1 MTKLIV
7 EIPEN
12 EVAFFTSLLHKFNY
26 SANPVEENLNISDDD
41 QKLIHSRRVNTTK
54 ENLSEWKVFKNE
66 LVKDYE
72 L

>member
-12 EVAFFTSLLHKFNY
+12 EVDFFTSLVHKFNY
-26 SANPVEENLNISDDD
+26 NINPFEEELHISEED
-41 QKLIHSRRVNTTK
+41 QNLIHSRRLNATK
-54 ENLSEWKVFKNE
+54 ENLTEWKIFKNE
-66 LVKDYE
+66 LVSE

>member
-12 EVAFFTSLLHKFNY
+12 EVAFFTSLLNKFNY
-26 SANPVEENLNISDDD
+26 SANPFEENLNISNDD

>member
-12 EVAFFTSLLHKFNY
+12 EVAFFTSLVHKFNY
-26 SANPVEENLNISDDD
+26 SVNPFEEKLYISEVDQNLID
-41 QKLIHSRRVNTTK
+41 SRRVNATK

-66 LVKDYE
+66 LVEKYE

>member
-7 EIPEN
+7 EIPDN

-26 SANPVEENLNISDDD
+26 SVNPFEEKLNISDDD
-41 QKLIHSRRVNTTK
+41 QKLIHSRRVNATK

-66 LVKDYE
+66 LVKEYE

>member
-12 EVAFFTSLLHKFNY
+12 EVAFFTSLVNKFNY
-26 SANPVEENLNISDDD
+26 SVNPFEEKLYISEVD
-41 QKLIHSRRVNTTK
+41 QNLIHSRRVNATK

-66 LVKDYE
+66 LVEKYE

>member
-12 EVAFFTSLLHKFNY
+12 EVAFFTSLVNKFNY
-26 SANPVEENLNISDDD
+26 SVNPFEEKLYISETDQNLID
-41 QKLIHSRRVNTTK
+41 SRRVNATK

-66 LVKDYE
+66 LVEKYD

>member
-26 SANPVEENLNISDDD
+26 SVNPFEEKLNISDDD
-41 QKLIHSRRVNTTK
+41 QKLIHSRRVNATK
-54 ENLSEWKVFKNE
+54 ENLSEWKIFKNE
-66 LVKDYE
+66 LVKEYE

>member
-26 SANPVEENLNISDDD
+26 SANPFEENLNISDDD

>member
-12 EVAFFTSLLHKFNY
+12 EVAFFTSLVNKFNY
-26 SANPVEENLNISDDD
+26 SVNPFEEKLYISEVDQNLID
-41 QKLIHSRRVNTTK
+41 SRRVNATK

-66 LVKDYE
+66 LVEKYD